1 MKTKILIVEDE
12 RDIVEFLTYNLE
24 AENFNVISAHDGEE
38 GLKKMEEKPDIVLL
52 DIMMP
57 KMDGYEVCRRIR
69 ENKKTAKLPV
79 IFLSAKSS
87 EYDELKGLD
96 LGANDYILKPVS
108 PAKLVAKVKSTLRN
122 VAGVASDEDNPLT
135 NVKMG
140 PIEIDREKYTVSI
153 NSTEKVFP
161 RKEFELLFYLM
172 SAPGTV
178 FSRNTLLRDIWGS
191 DVFVVDRTVDV
202 HIRKI
207 REKLDEYQYLIE
219 TVKGVGYRF
228 KEIE

>member
-24 AENFNVISAHDGEE
+24 LENFTVIAAHDGEE
-38 GLKKMEEKPDIVLL
+38 GLKKMSEKPDIVLL

-69 ENKKTAKLPV
+69 ENKQTAKLPV
-79 IFLSAKSS
+79 IFLTAKSS
-87 EYDELKGLD
+87 EYDELRGLD

-122 VAGVASDEDNPLT
+122 VSNIGSDENETLT

-161 RKEFELLFYLM
+161 RKEFELLFYLI
-172 SAPGTV
+172 STPGTV
-178 FSRNTLLRDIWGS
+178 YNRATLLRDVWGS

-202 HIRKI
+202 HVRKI

>member
-24 AENFNVISAHDGEE
+24 LENFTVIAAHDGEE
-38 GLKKMEEKPDIVLL
+38 GLKKMSEKPDIVLL

-69 ENKKTAKLPV
+69 ENKQTAKLPV
-79 IFLSAKSS
+79 IFLTAKSS
-87 EYDELKGLD
+87 EYDELRGLD

-122 VAGVASDEDNPLT
+122 VSNIGSDENETLT

-161 RKEFELLFYLM
+161 RKEFELLFYLI
-172 SAPGTV
+172 STPGTV
-178 FSRNTLLRDIWGS
+178 YNRATLLRDVWGS

>member
-12 RDIVEFLTYNLE
+12 KDIVEFLKYNLE
-24 AENFNVISAHDGEE
+24 LEDFEVISAYDGEE
-38 GLKKMEEKPDIVLL
+38 GLAKMTEKPDIVLL

-69 ENKKTAKLPV
+69 ENKQTAKVPV
-79 IFLSAKSS
+79 IFLTAKSS
-87 EYDELKGLD
+87 EYDELKGLE
-96 LGANDYILKPVS
+96 LGANDYVLKPIS
-108 PAKLVAKVKSTLRN
+108 PAKLIARVKSTLRN
-122 VAGVASDEDNPLT
+122 ISRAESDEDNSQT
-135 NVKMG
+135 KIKIG

-153 NSTEKVFP
+153 DSHEKIFP
-161 RKEFELLFYLM
+161 RKEFELLFYLV
-172 SAPGTV
+172 STPGTV
-178 FSRNTLLRDIWGS
+178 FSRASLLRDIWGT

-202 HIRKI
+202 HIRKV
-207 REKLDEYQYLIE
+207 REKLDQYQYLIE

>member
-24 AENFNVISAHDGEE
+24 LENFTVIAAHDGEE
-38 GLKKMEEKPDIVLL
+38 GLRKMAEKPDIVLL

-69 ENKKTAKLPV
+69 ENKQTAKLPV
-79 IFLSAKSS
+79 IFLTAKSS
-87 EYDELKGLD
+87 EYDELRGLD

-122 VAGVASDEDNPLT
+122 VTNLGSDENEALT

-153 NSTEKVFP
+153 DSTEKVFP
-161 RKEFELLFYLM
+161 RKEFELLFYLIT
-172 SAPGTV
+172 APGTV
-178 FSRNTLLRDIWGS
+178 FSRATLLRDVWGS

>member
-12 RDIVEFLTYNLE
+12 KDIVEFLTYNLE
-24 AENFNVISAHDGEE
+24 AENFTVISAYDGEK

-57 KMDGYEVCRRIR
+57 KMDGYELCRRIR
-69 ENKKTAKLPV
+69 ENKQTSKLPV
-79 IFLSAKSS
+79 IFLTAKSS

-122 VAGVASDEDNPLT
+122 AASADPEADDPRT

-153 NSTEKVFP
+153 DSTEKVFP

-207 REKLDEYQYLIE
+207 REKLDEYQHLIE

>member
-24 AENFNVISAHDGEE
+24 LENFTVIAAHDGEE
-38 GLKKMEEKPDIVLL
+38 GLRKMAEKPDIVLL

-69 ENKKTAKLPV
+69 ENKQTAKLPV
-79 IFLSAKSS
+79 IFLTAKSS
-87 EYDELKGLD
+87 EYDELRGLD

-122 VAGVASDEDNPLT
+122 VTNLGSDENEALT

-153 NSTEKVFP
+153 DSTEKVFP
-161 RKEFELLFYLM
+161 RKEFELLFYLI

-178 FSRNTLLRDIWGS
+178 FSRATLLRDVWGS

>member
-24 AENFNVISAHDGEE
+24 LENFTVIAAHDGEE
-38 GLKKMEEKPDIVLL
+38 GLRKMVEKPDIVLL

-69 ENKKTAKLPV
+69 ENKQTAKLPV
-79 IFLSAKSS
+79 IFLTAKSS
-87 EYDELKGLD
+87 EYDELRGLD

-122 VAGVASDEDNPLT
+122 VTNLGSDENETLT
-135 NVKMG
+135 NIKMG

-153 NSTEKVFP
+153 DSTEKVFP
-161 RKEFELLFYLM
+161 RKEFELLFYLI

-178 FSRNTLLRDIWGS
+178 FSRATLLRDVWGS

>member
-24 AENFNVISAHDGEE
+24 LENFTVIAAHDGEE
-38 GLKKMEEKPDIVLL
+38 GLRKMAEKPDIVLL

-57 KMDGYEVCRRIR
+57 KMDGYEVCKRIR
-69 ENKKTAKLPV
+69 ENKQTAKLPV
-79 IFLSAKSS
+79 IFLTAKSS
-87 EYDELKGLD
+87 EYDELRGLD

-122 VAGVASDEDNPLT
+122 VTNLGSDENEALT

-153 NSTEKVFP
+153 DSTEKVFP
-161 RKEFELLFYLM
+161 RKEFELLFYLI

-178 FSRNTLLRDIWGS
+178 FSRATLLRDVWGS